1 MFWRKNGLNF
11 QNCGIIKVIT
21 FLSCS
26 QLLGKI
32 DVGFDTST
40 HTSQLVL
47 EKLVFS
53 VLKKCFFRIA
63 IIAWPF
69 FMFQVSLSF
78 KAEKVLEEK
87 TQEENKDVIYF
98 WARLGMDGGV
108 TGSNEELTFWSMC
121 DVLNGGCCR
130 YLASNSGCKFSG
142 HVALCFN
149 QCQRLAIH
157 SVVSVGPHH
166 TYLTY
171 SVFFFSLFCLYLTIV
186 FHFLTKITGKL
197 FSSATGT
204 FAYKLLLKSLK
215 GRPDHLQ
222 FSYMGQKDRQKACC
236 TCPIV
241 IAFAL

>member
-1 MFWRKNGLNF
+1 
-11 QNCGIIKVIT
+11 
-21 FLSCS
+21 
-26 QLLGKI
+26 
-32 DVGFDTST
+32 
-40 HTSQLVL
+40 
-47 EKLVFS
+47 
-53 VLKKCFFRIA
+53 
-63 IIAWPF
+63 
-69 FMFQVSLSF
+69 MFQVSLSF

-121 DVLNGGCCR
+121 DVLNGGRCR

-171 SVFFFSLFCLYLTIV
+171 SVFFFHCSV
-186 FHFLTKITGKL
+186 FT
-197 FSSATGT
+197 S
-204 FAYKLLLKSLK
+204 
-215 GRPDHLQ
+215 P
-222 FSYMGQKDRQKACC
+222 
-236 TCPIV
+236 
-241 IAFAL
+241 

>member
-1 MFWRKNGLNF
+1 L
-11 QNCGIIKVIT
+11 IH
-21 FLSCS
+21 
-26 QLLGKI
+26 
-32 DVGFDTST
+32 T

-87 TQEENKDVIYF
+87 TQEENKDVMYF

-121 DVLNGGCCR
+121 DVLNGGRCR

-142 HVALCFN
+142 YVALCFN
-149 QCQRLAIH
+149 QCQRLSIH
-157 SVVSVGPHH
+157 SVVSVGPSPHIPYIFSYFLFSFF
-166 TYLTY
+166 YLFVTK
-171 SVFFFSLFCLYLTIV
+171 V
-186 FHFLTKITGKL
+186 FHFLTKIMGKL
-197 FSSATGT
+197 FLSATGT
-204 FAYKLLLKSLK
+204 FAYKLLLKSFVEKAGLTI
-215 GRPDHLQ
+215 
-222 FSYMGQKDRQKACC
+222 FSLAIWAKKIGKRLGAHD
-236 TCPIV
+236 
-241 IAFAL
+241 LL